1 MNITASEMRRIC
13 PSYPPERI
21 DDDVRVFNTW
31 AHTFGI
37 TNPLRV
43 VHFIAQVAHESG
55 GFRYVEELASGEQ
68 YEGRKDLGNTSPGDG
83 KKYKG
88 RGYIQ
93 ITGKANYIAYRDS
106 KFCVGDVVE
115 HPEWLCNA
123 PGRMKSAMWYWW
135 RSGCNRLA
143 DKDDIRTITKR
154 INGGLNG
161 LSDRQYYYRKAKR
174 ILML

>member
-68 YEGRKDLGNTSPGDG
+68 NSPYSLPAPITLFKHIHKPFGEIHCGRSVFHRYIFYAAATGQRALKAAVFPGPFGQFDQ
-83 KKYKG
+83 
-88 RGYIQ
+88 RGGQ
-93 ITGKANYIAYRDS
+93 ISIA
-106 KFCVGDVVE
+106 E
-115 HPEWLCNA
+115 HGSCHRHQHP
-123 PGRMKSAMWYWW
+123 P
-135 RSGCNRLA
+135 RL
-143 DKDDIRTITKR
+143 
-154 INGGLNG
+154 
-161 LSDRQYYYRKAKR
+161 
-174 ILML
+174 